1 MPMKGVQPIGRGS
14 SGAPSGGSS
23 GGSSAPSGG
32 SSGFR
37 SAASSRRRSSDY
49 SRHRRPASGHSSAV
63 DGNWGQWSPWSRCSV
78 ICGSGIRTRTRR
90 CDNPPR
96 RGRGKPCAG
105 NSQSTENCR
114 SCGLVICINN
124 NVSSLI

>member
-1 MPMKGVQPIGRGS
+1 MRIANGLLIGVQPIGRGS

-114 SCGLVICINN
+114 SCGLGT
-124 NVSSLI
+124 